1 MKDNPFDILEVDPR
15 ADTATLTKIL
25 RKRIER
31 ASEDNKLEIQTAW
44 QNLTLKESERLR
56 WALLAHP
63 RPSHSD
69 PSSLDHLKNKLP
81 PAGKQLT
88 QIHLRARV
96 IDTLSPSTQAPDVLQ
111 FQPLSKPV

>member
-25 RKRIER
+25 RKRVER
-31 ASEDNKLEIQTAW
+31 ANEDSKLEIQTAW

-63 RPSHSD
+63 RPSEAD
-69 PSSLDHLKNKLP
+69 PTSLDHLKKKLP
-81 PAGKQLT
+81 PAGKPLKE
-88 QIHLRARV
+88 LSLKARV